1 MNLKELKQLKTIK
14 AIRHDKNFV
23 STDDFIKDIENKIL
37 KENYQILSK
46 DRHGMLVEYMLLN
59 PNKQTEHKIY
69 LHDDDINN
77 QQYTNELV
85 NRYKKDGLTVLK
97 TYIKDNFLYITT
109 KEHKTSYEIRLKAD
123 YLKENM
129 QGFLYI
135 RSKDYVFKFIDDN
148 NMPHEFQGEYLK
160 ADMIQ
165 DNKIILNN
173 GIEYIL
179 QV

>member
-23 STDDFIKDIENKIL
+23 SNDDFIKDIENDIL

-46 DRHGMLVEYMLLN
+46 DKHNKLVEYMLLN

-69 LHDDDINN
+69 VGNDTNNIEFVNEIIN
-77 QQYTNELV
+77 QYKN
-85 NRYKKDGLTVLK
+85 NGLTVLK
-97 TYIKDNFLYITT
+97 HYIKDGFLCVVT
-109 KEHKTSYEIRLKAD
+109 KEYKTSYEIRLQAD

-129 QGFLYI
+129 QGVLYI

-148 NMPHEFQGEYLK
+148 NMLHEFQGEYLK
-160 ADMIQ
+160 AGMLQ
-165 DNKIILNN
+165 DNKIILSN

-179 QV
+179 QA